1 MQKIVNIVTK
11 YLSWFLMALMALIVL
26 DVTWQI
32 FTRFVMQN
40 SSSWTEEM
48 ARFLLIWIG
57 LLGGSYALHTRMHLG
72 IDILTYKLVGKKKQ
86 VVEVIIYS
94 FVALFALVIMVIGGF
109 KLVNM
114 TFQLKQISASMG
126 IKMGYIYIVIPL
138 SGMLMIFYS
147 IAFIFEALTNNQL
160 PEEN

>member
-1 MQKIVNIVTK
+1 MQKIVDIVTK

-94 FVALFALVIMVIGGF
+94 FVALFALIIMVIGGF

>member
-11 YLSWFLMALMALIVL
+11 YLSWFLMTLMALIVF
-26 DVTWQI
+26 DVTWQV

-72 IDILTYKLVGKKKQ
+72 IDILTYKLVGRKKQ
-86 VVEVIIYS
+86 IVEVIIYT
-94 FVALFALVIMVIGGF
+94 FVALFALFIMVIGGF
-109 KLVNM
+109 KLVNL

-126 IKMGYIYIVIPL
+126 IKMGYIYTVIPL
-138 SGMLMIFYS
+138 SGLLMIFYS
-147 IAFIFEALTNNQL
+147 IAFIVEALSDNQL
-160 PEEN
+160 TEEN

>member
-1 MQKIVNIVTK
+1 MNKIVDIVTK
-11 YLSWFLMALMALIVL
+11 YLGWFLMTLMALIVI
-26 DVTWQI
+26 DVTWQV

-57 LLGGSYALHTRMHLG
+57 LLGASYTLHTRMHLG

-86 VVEVIIYS
+86 IIEVVIYIL
-94 FVALFALVIMVIGGF
+94 VALFALVVMVIGGF
-109 KLVNM
+109 KLMNM

-126 IKMGYIYIVIPL
+126 IKMGYIYFVIPL
-138 SGMLMIFYS
+138 SGLLMIFYS
-147 IAFIFEALTNNQL
+147 IDFIVSALKT
-160 PEEN
+160 EEK

>member
-11 YLSWFLMALMALIVL
+11 YLSWFLMALMALIIL